1 MPPRIAWQDIQENT
15 FTRWTNDELKLR
27 GLHINSLKDDLK
39 DGLMLIN
46 LMEIISGKSLG
57 KYNKHPII
65 IQQKLENLT
74 IALKFIQSEGLKLV
88 NIGPEDIVQGNMRCI
103 LGLIWTIILRYEIN
117 RNGGGEDLLKWIQS
131 KIPEY
136 GIKNFTKDWNDG
148 RALNALINA
157 LRPDLCKDHMDLDK
171 KKKLAN
177 ARRGIETAD
186 KEMGV
191 DKLVLP
197 EEMIHKRVDKQAMM
211 TYLAQFRNLKDTNAA
226 YRVRAFGEGLHKG
239 IKETKAP
246 FFVER
251 PTDAKGE
258 IKIKV
263 LNEDGK
269 EVSCDIT
276 KAESPAGYEKLA
288 VSYVPQKAGVYKVH
302 VTLDDKHVP
311 GSVFTVVVEE
321 DLSIGGEGK
330 VFCFFSTTSG
340 NLKQRSDINNTKT
353 LLTSKNI
360 HLRKDFVPWI
370 PVDIMDR
377 KDREAVFAKAG
388 TRKLPIVIIDDE
400 YLGDYDKLLKLE
412 EEGKLDGILKMDQQE
427 LITLEEHK
435 ARLKL
440 YSGSGDLM

>member
-1 MPPRIAWQDIQENT
+1 
-15 FTRWTNDELKLR
+15 
-27 GLHINSLKDDLK
+27 
-39 DGLMLIN
+39 
-46 LMEIISGKSLG
+46 
-57 KYNKHPII
+57 
-65 IQQKLENLT
+65 
-74 IALKFIQSEGLKLV
+74 
-88 NIGPEDIVQGNMRCI
+88 
-103 LGLIWTIILRYEIN
+103 
-117 RNGGGEDLLKWIQS
+117 
-131 KIPEY
+131 
-136 GIKNFTKDWNDG
+136 
-148 RALNALINA
+148 
-157 LRPDLCKDHMDLDK
+157 MDLDK

-302 VTLDDKHVP
+302 VTLDDKVVD
-311 GSVFTVVVEE
+311 GAGAATEFSMVMMMVMTMMMMMMMMITMMMIMIRMTDDDRFVDATVGVSCQFQLVF
-321 DLSIGGEGK
+321 G
-330 VFCFFSTTSG
+330 TTSVS
-340 NLKQRSDINNTKT
+340 RSLSGIFFTITFPYLSAYD
-353 LLTSKNI
+353 
-360 HLRKDFVPWI
+360 LR
-370 PVDIMDR
+370 
-377 KDREAVFAKAG
+377 
-388 TRKLPIVIIDDE
+388 PI
-400 YLGDYDKLLKLE
+400 
-412 EEGKLDGILKMDQQE
+412 Q
-427 LITLEEHK
+427 
-435 ARLKL
+435 
-440 YSGSGDLM
+440 